1 MLSSRLVL
9 PERYGPHS
17 ATTRCA
23 PLPGLPPVMV
33 SDLMSFMT
41 TSSLPRVGLRLKA
54 PDDGRYGSRPERS
67 LVLEIVSPWP
77 RGVNPQPGEDPA
89 RPPAG
94 AALHHHQVQYRP
106 GFTCIFRLYRQWN
119 MRPWGLA
126 S

>member
-1 MLSSRLVL
+1 MLSRRLVW

-23 PLPGLPPVMV
+23 PLPGLPPVML

-67 LVLEIVSPWP
+67 LVLEIVSPRP
-77 RGVNPQPGEDPA
+77 RGVNPQPGGKCA
-89 RPPAG
+89 RPPPPRAT
-94 AALHHHQVQYRP
+94 HTHPR
-106 GFTCIFRLYRQWN
+106 
-119 MRPWGLA
+119 
-126 S
+126 